1 MSLIKELNR
10 RNVFRVGVAYVIVA
24 WLLLQVADVIL
35 PTFKT
40 PEWVMQAFTFLLILG
55 FPLALIF
62 AWAFE
67 LTPEGLK
74 LEKHVVREESITH
87 ATGRKLDFV
96 IIAMLVVA
104 LGYFGYDKFI
114 LDPGRDAVEIEAA
127 VQVAREEAAS
137 AVERRDSTQTI
148 AVLPFVNMSD
158 DPGYEYFSDVIS

>member
-1 MSLIKELNR
+1 MGQLFQELKR

-40 PEWVMQAFTFLLILG
+40 PDWVMQAFTFLLVLG

-67 LTPEGLK
+67 LTPDGLK
-74 LEKHVVREESITH
+74 LEKEVVREESITH

-96 IIAMLVVA
+96 IIGMLVVA
-104 LGYFGYDKFI
+104 LGFFTYDKFV
-114 LDPGRDAVEIEAA
+114 LDPDRDAVKIEAA
-127 VQVAREEAAS
+127 VQFARGVALRQHE
-137 AVERRDSTQTI
+137 
-148 AVLPFVNMSD
+148 
-158 DPGYEYFSDVIS
+158 